1 MFLKHLWGCSLMS
14 FSKKT
19 PVSLELSEAN
29 NCIKL
34 NHPATTSLPVAQAG
48 SA

>member
-1 MFLKHLWGCSLMS
+1 MFLKHLWGCSSML
-14 FSKKT
+14 FCEKT
-19 PVSLELSEAN
+19 LVSLELSKAN

-34 NHPATTSLPVAQAG
+34 NHPATTSLPVPQAG